1 MVKVPKKQMDDEL
14 TPVPE
19 TPSDKLFPRDKPL
32 RFAYMFVAVNN
43 PYKDLYRQML
53 KAESPHHFY
62 EDVPKPHTWKKPQFD
77 AMIQELRPNDT
88 VVLVR
93 LDQLSGDPAFVLD
106 QLQKLT
112 EERVN
117 IRLICKAAK
126 ATTATSALAQDIRVQ
141 FEKVLKGSLRV
152 MEGSDGGGGNGGP

>member
-1 MVKVPKKQMDDEL
+1 
-14 TPVPE
+14 
-19 TPSDKLFPRDKPL
+19 
-32 RFAYMFVAVNN
+32 
-43 PYKDLYRQML
+43 
-53 KAESPHHFY
+53 
-62 EDVPKPHTWKKPQFD
+62 
-77 AMIQELRPNDT
+77 MIQKLRPNDI

-141 FEKVLKGSLRV
+141 FEKVLNRGLRV
-152 MEGSDGGGGNGGP
+152 MDGGDGGCGNGGY

>member
-14 TPVPE
+14 KPVPE
-19 TPSDKLFPRDKPL
+19 TPSDKLFPREKPL
-32 RFAYMFVAVNN
+32 RFAYMFVGVNN
-43 PYKDLYRQML
+43 PYADLYRQML

-62 EDVPKPHTWKKPQFD
+62 EDFPKPHTWAKPQFD
-77 AMIQELRPNDT
+77 AMIKELRPNDI

-93 LDQLSGDPAFVLD
+93 LDQLSGDAAFVLD

-112 EERVN
+112 DERVN

-126 ATTATSALAQDIRVQ
+126 KTTATSALAQDMLVQ
-141 FEKVLKGSLRV
+141 FDKVLNRGLRLRD
-152 MEGSDGGGGNGGP
+152 GGDGGGGNGGP